1 MQPSI
6 FSFLHWFTKRNDLM
20 FQDYLIS
27 SSFSWPWYAISNS
40 RTYKTHTICVYTSG
54 SFIEAHLQAL
64 SEWEGQKASTGRCK
78 GCPVPPLH
86 LWAAHVLQVLR
97 TSWASRGHSGCW
109 PTHTALGSSSQPLPH
124 WMACCSSF
132 NHAPAHSSTLFL
144 PQSALGVPS
153 WISRLSLT
161 VGKDGPSGAAISSFV
176 KWGKSKLSSFSPQ
189 TQSARLTGPWLT
201 KVILASWR
209 KVFRNYS
216 ILRSPDLS
224 FQGPLRALAQ

>member
-1 MQPSI
+1 MILCFRIILFLPLSHGPDMPSLTHAHIKHTPYVCTPLGHLLKHI
-6 FSFLHWFTKRNDLM
+6 FKPFLNERGRK
-20 FQDYLIS
+20 
-27 SSFSWPWYAISNS
+27 P
-40 RTYKTHTICVYTSG
+40 V
-54 SFIEAHLQAL
+54 QA
-64 SEWEGQKASTGRCK
+64 GIRAAQFHPCTGN
-78 GCPVPPLH
+78 LH

-132 NHAPAHSSTLFL
+132 NHAPAHSSTLLL
-144 PQSALGVPS
+144 PQSAPGVPS